1 MLPART
7 RRLGRCPA
15 IPRSERRVDDAS
27 QWLSVVDTAERLG
40 RSTEQVR
47 RYLREG
53 RLTGR
58 RIGGQWFIA
67 AEAVDRF
74 ERPTRGASSFLDR
87 LPAAARHDPLGA
99 VIGIGHGGGD
109 IAAGK
114 DRYRATSRR
123 RP

>member
-1 MLPART
+1 
-7 RRLGRCPA
+7 
-15 IPRSERRVDDAS
+15 VDDAS
-27 QWLSVVDTAERLG
+27 QWLSVADVAERLG
-40 RSTEQVR
+40 RSTEQIR

-67 AEAVDRF
+67 AAAVDAF
-74 ERPTRGASSFLDR
+74 ARPSRGGAGFLER
-87 LPAAARHDPLGA
+87 LPAARHDPLGA
-99 VIGIGHGGGD
+99 VIAIGEGGGD

-114 DRYRATSRR
+114 DNYRATIRRR